1 MNREQRQILIHA
13 LRKKAAPRDAAFGEW
28 LLRVAHRAS
37 DVYCRSR
44 SWLAPTTPRVSL
56 EHLAHGVAISLIHGP
71 GVHDPSLYDA
81 IEAAM
86 LAAEFEV
93 AYALLVQA
101 GLADPRTFETSH
113 IAQINTLLRK
123 AA

>member
-1 MNREQRQILIHA
+1 VNREQRQILARA
-13 LRKKAAPRDAAFGEW
+13 LREKALPRDAAFGEW
-28 LLRVAHRAS
+28 LLRVAHRVSTA
-37 DVYCRSR
+37 YGRSR

-56 EHLAHGVAISLIHGP
+56 EHLAHGVAIRLIHGP
-71 GVHDPSLYDA
+71 AVADGSLLDA

-93 AYALLVQA
+93 AHALLVQA

-113 IAQINTLLRK
+113 IAQINTLLRR